1 MADLRLCGALVAA
14 LLVVGCSDQPD
25 DPRPPSEVGEATRSA
40 ERVADVEADRDPLTA
55 AVVYVASTDGLMG
68 RSPVGRS
75 ELLRRLA
82 TPGSAAEQAAALDDA
97 TIRLA
102 DTLGV
107 RTERLTWVEA
117 PLTAAIVQQS
127 DEEASVDVWTVSILG
142 AHDSGSPQ
150 AVWRTVHLDLELSGG
165 QWLVASATADSGPT
179 PASNELA
186 SQAGW
191 SDFEEVAGWTPV
203 VQGAEL

>member
-1 MADLRLCGALVAA
+1 MADVRLCGALLAA

-25 DPRPPSEVGEATRSA
+25 EPRPPSEVGEATSPTTRI
-40 ERVADVEADRDPLTA
+40 VDVEVDSNPLTA

-68 RSPVGRS
+68 RSPVGRA

-82 TPGSAAEQAAALDDA
+82 TPRSATEQAAALDDA

-107 RTERLTWVEA
+107 QTERLTWVEA
-117 PLTAAIVQQS
+117 PLTATIVQQS
-127 DEEASVDVWTVSILG
+127 DEEASEDVWTVSILG

-150 AVWRTVHLDLELSGG
+150 AVTRPP
-165 QWLVASATADSGPT
+165 VASTT
-179 PASNELA
+179 R
-186 SQAGW
+186 
-191 SDFEEVAGWTPV
+191 TR
-203 VQGAEL
+203 